1 MPRFDLGHHI
11 DLRDENGDMINS
23 SGHVKHQSLTSEE
36 EVELEYQ
43 ALMQA
48 GKEGKVGY
56 AVAPSSKKI
65 AEGLHMY
72 VGTFVSLSV
81 SVGFAKLLTL
91 TLILS
96 FSS

>member
-1 MPRFDLGHHI
+1 MPRFDRGHQVDI
-11 DLRDENGDMINS
+11 SEENVAIINS
-23 SGHVKHQSLTSEE
+23 GKLIRNESLTTEE

-56 AVAPSSKKI
+56 AFAPSSKKI

-72 VGTFVSLSV
+72 VVISILMSV
-81 SVGFAKLLTL
+81 SIGF
-91 TLILS
+91 
-96 FSS
+96 